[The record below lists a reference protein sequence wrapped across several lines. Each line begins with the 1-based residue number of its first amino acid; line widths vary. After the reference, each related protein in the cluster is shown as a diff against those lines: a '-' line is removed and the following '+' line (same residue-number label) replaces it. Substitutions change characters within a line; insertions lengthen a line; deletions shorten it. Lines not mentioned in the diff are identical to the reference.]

1 MSQDLLQPLFAG
13 SCTAL
18 VTPFKDGAFDKE
30 SFCNLVNFQIDS
42 GTAALVPVGTTG
54 ESPTLSHE
62 EHDIVVEL
70 CIEQA
75 AGRVP
80 VIAGAGSNSTAEA
93 VRLSKHAAAAGA
105 DAVLIVSPYY
115 NRPTQAG
122 LYAHFGA
129 VASSVDVPVIV
140 YDIPGRST
148 VRVSDSTL
156 AKLVGNFANIIGIK
170 DATADLAR
178 PTQLQNMLG
187 NGFAQLSGE
196 DATALPYLAAG
207 GHGCISVTANI
218 LPKLLSDMHAAWL
231 VGDIV
236 TAQGI
241 HKRILP
247 VHEAMFCEASPGPVK
262 YAAFLLGMC
271 SAETRLPLCEIA
283 DNSKEQVK
291 AALLGAGLLKDS

>member
-1 MSQDLLQPLFAG
+1 MSQDLPQPLFAG

-18 VTPFKDGAFDKE
+18 VTPFKNGAFDKN
-30 SFCNLVNFQIDS
+30 SFCKLVDFQIDN

-70 CIEQA
+70 CIKQA

-80 VIAGAGSNSTAEA
+80 IIAGAGSNSTAEA
-93 VRLSKHAAAAGA
+93 VRLAQHAAKAGA

-115 NRPTQAG
+115 NKPTQAG

-129 VASSVDVPVIV
+129 VAAAVDVPVIV
-140 YDIPGRST
+140 YDIPGRSI
-148 VRVSDSTL
+148 VRVNDETL
-156 AKLVGNFANIIGIK
+156 AKLANDFATIRGIK
-170 DATADLAR
+170 DATADLVR

-218 LPKLLSDMHAAWL
+218 APKLLSDMHAAWL
-231 VGDIV
+231 AGDI
-236 TAQGI
+236 AQAQAI
-241 HKRILP
+241 HKKLLP
-247 VHEAMFCEASPGPVK
+247 VHDAMFCEASPGPVK
-262 YAAFLLGMC
+262 YAASLLGIC

-283 DNSKEQVK
+283 DSSKAKVK
-291 AALLGAGLLKDS
+291 AALVGAGLLDA